1 MMNKPPSDNSYH
13 HPIDDSGNGSR
24 SASPIPE
31 PVEVVE
37 SVEVV
42 GEESADLSEAR
53 QAQIRATQRSFQ
65 RFYLILLV
73 IGLAIGGVVSIG
85 VAALLD
91 RFGLSHPPAQIEKPK
106 SHESTLTLKS

>member
-1 MMNKPPSDNSYH
+1 MNKPPSNNSHH

-24 SASPIPE
+24 SPLPAP
-31 PVEVVE
+31 E
-37 SVEVV
+37 SVEIVESLEIV
-42 GEESADLSEAR
+42 ESGEVSEAR

-65 RFYLILLV
+65 RLYLILLV

-106 SHESTLTLKS
+106 SHESTLTLKL

>member
-1 MMNKPPSDNSYH
+1 MNQPPSNNSH
-13 HPIDDSGNGSR
+13 QHPIDDSGNGSR
-24 SASPIPE
+24 SPLPAPE

-37 SVEVV
+37 SVEVIGV
-42 GEESADLSEAR
+42 ESAELSKAR

-91 RFGLSHPPAQIEKPK
+91 RFGLSNPPAQFEKPK
-106 SHESTLTLKS
+106 SDESTLTVRS